1 MAADGSTEN
10 FQGQASFFVLGD
22 FKKNFFQNVQD
33 KINFQNM

>member
-22 FKKNFFQNVQD
+22 LKKFFFANVQHKIVFQNV
-33 KINFQNM
+33 